1 MTRAAVIIIVALLIL
16 LATYFTDSRL
26 APPVGAALLFAA
38 MFYGW
43 RRNRAAGRANF
54 RRAEEA
60 THRQREERARD
71 GE

>member
-1 MTRAAVIIIVALLIL
+1 MIKAAVIIAALLVL
-16 LATYFTDSRL
+16 LATYLTDARL

-43 RRNRAAGRANF
+43 RKNRAAGRANF
-54 RRAEEA
+54 RQAEEA
-60 THRQREERARD
+60 THRQREERARR